1 MTKEKIIDVMQK
13 HWHQDGYYTASFDGD
28 SCADELL
35 ALFKQELL
43 ERLEQLHAEMD
54 ERMREE
60 VAIEKRM
67 GEKKAENLLNQIE
80 ELTTG
85 KCALRCPLVEQEK
98 KEQTIDILKK
108 IIAILQEEADGG
120 NYAIGV
126 RALAEDCEAIAKEY
140 GVELMKTLNMARGNG
155 HTNDFYNDTL
165 VELYMNLKN
174 GESENKEK

>member
-1 MTKEKIIDVMQK
+1 MDKRREARGGVCRMTKEKIIKIMQK
-13 HWHQDGYYTASFDGD
+13 HWHQDGYYTTDFDSD
-28 SCADELL
+28 VCADELL

-85 KCALRCPLVEQEK
+85 KCALRCPLVELEK
-98 KEQTIDILKK
+98 KEVAKDILSKMQY
-108 IIAILQEEADGG
+108 ALENPEASKDFAV
-120 NYAIGV
+120 YTL
-126 RALAEDCEAIAKEY
+126 RLIAKEY
-140 GVELMKTLNMARGNG
+140 GVEL
-155 HTNDFYNDTL
+155 
-165 VELYMNLKN
+165 
-174 GESENKEK
+174 